1 MAKSMDDDPEHV
13 PPQSTADALRARLGS
28 RPIALVGMP
37 GSGKSSIGRRLAP
50 RLGLPFVDADAAIE
64 EAAGGMSIAE
74 LFAKHGEAEFR
85 ALEARVIARLLEE
98 GSSVIATGGGALLNE
113 GTRAL
118 IRDRA
123 VSVWLRAEIPVLMR
137 RVRRKSDRPLLQ
149 GKDPETTLRKLLAER
164 EPLYAEA
171 RIVVTSREGPH
182 EAIVDLIM
190 DALDRDLEPAS
201 MARSPAETRA

>member
-1 MAKSMDDDPEHV
+1 MAKPMDDDPEDV
-13 PPQSTADALRARLGS
+13 PPQSTDDALRARLGS
-28 RPIALVGMP
+28 RAIALVGMP

-74 LFAKHGEAEFR
+74 IFAKHGEAEFR

-98 GSSVIATGGGALLNE
+98 GPSVIATGGGALLNE

-123 VSVWLRAEIPVLMR
+123 VSVWLKAEIPVLMR
-137 RVRRKSDRPLLQ
+137 RVRRKSGRPLLQ
-149 GKDPETTLRKLLAER
+149 GKDPETTLRKLLTER

-171 RIVVTSREGPH
+171 RIIVTSREGPH

-190 DALDRDLEPAS
+190 DALDRDMEPAS